1 MSNPTTRSE
10 MSRPLRVLV
19 IDEYFP
25 YPPDSGKPI
34 RTGNLLRRLSERHDV
49 TLLCYGT
56 ASATNGTAPKLK
68 VEFVDPFVNHSGA
81 ALYSRL
87 AVNLFSS
94 YPYSVT
100 KHYTE
105 RFAERLRELVAK
117 NSYDLI
123 QCEWTPYARY
133 LESVRN
139 VPTLIASHNVESQIW
154 FRRAEHAES
163 AAAGLFFGL
172 QAKKMETFE
181 LKALRDASWVTTV
194 SQEDANIIRK
204 WGVDRVSVVDNG
216 VDLGF
221 YHPDSSKEDDRELLF
236 LASLDWAPNIDGLKY
251 FLSEILPLIV
261 TQEPKV
267 RLTIAGRKPPAD
279 LRKYCEAIPN
289 TNFVGEVPDVRPYL
303 EKAAV
308 VVVPLRVGG
317 GSRLKILEA
326 MAAAKA
332 MVSTSVGAEGLS
344 VSNHEQ
350 LILADDPHAFAA
362 AVIGL
367 VHSPAERQNL
377 GRSGRKLVEDKYSW
391 DECARKLE
399 AAWFQAASAG
409 SPASLQKGAR
419 A

>member
-1 MSNPTTRSE
+1 

-56 ASATNGTAPKLK
+56 PSDTNGTAPRLK
-68 VEFVDPFVNHSGA
+68 VEFVDPLTDYSGA

-87 AVNLFSS
+87 AANLFSP

-100 KHYTE
+100 KHYTG
-105 RFAERLRELVAK
+105 RFLDRLKELVAK

-133 LESVRN
+133 LEAVRN

-154 FRRAEHAES
+154 FRRSEHSDS
-163 AAAGLFFGL
+163 AAGRVFFGM
-172 QAKKMETFE
+172 QAKKMESFE
-181 LKALRDASWVTTV
+181 RDALRDASWVTAV
-194 SQEDANIIRK
+194 SQEDADIIRK
-204 WGVDRVSVVDNG
+204 WGIDRVSLVDNG

-221 YHPDSSKEDDRELLF
+221 YYPESSKEDDDEMLF

-251 FLSEILPLIV
+251 FLSEILPLV
-261 TQEPKV
+261 VAQQPKA

-279 LRKYCEAIPN
+279 LRKYCEAIAN

-308 VVVPLRVGG
+308 IVVPLRVGG

-326 MAAAKA
+326 MAAGKA

-344 VSNHEQ
+344 VSNKVQ
-350 LILADDPHAFAA
+350 LILADDPKSFADA
-362 AVIGL
+362 SVRL
-367 VHSPAERQNL
+367 MRSPGERRRL
-377 GRSGRKLVEDKYSW
+377 GSAGRKLVEDKYSW

-399 AAWFQAASAG
+399 AAWFQAAKVG
-409 SPASLQKGAR
+409 SPASLQKGAG